1 MLCRCCAHANRPW
14 QLFAA
19 LSDAL
24 NNQVRLVT
32 TEKKTL
38 VEDAQKMITT
48 IRQME
53 ASLDD
58 GRPRRDYQDDE
69 LKITYPLTRC
79 LQTLKEKHM
88 QVSRLHRERYEQVK
102 SMPLTPNQNPILSKL
117 TPCRTGPSP

>member
-1 MLCRCCAHANRPW
+1 
-14 QLFAA
+14 
-19 LSDAL
+19 
-24 NNQVRLVT
+24 VT

-88 QVSRLHRERYEQVK
+88 HVSRLHRERYEQVK
-102 SMPLTPNQNPILSKL
+102 SMPSAPDQESDLVKD
-117 TPCRTGPSP
+117 

>member
-1 MLCRCCAHANRPW
+1 
-14 QLFAA
+14 
-19 LSDAL
+19 L

-32 TEKKTL
+32 AEKKGM
-38 VEDAQKMITT
+38 VEEAQKMITT

-58 GRPRRDYQDDE
+58 AKPRRSDDGD

-79 LQTLKEKHM
+79 LQVLKEKHM

-102 SMPLTPNQNPILSKL
+102 SMPCPFRP
-117 TPCRTGPSP
+117 